1 MMIRQPYN
9 MFSSFAASKSMRACS
24 ALLLSALFT
33 LLSVGAVHAQTQD
46 IDTFDI
52 SFPTGLFSF
61 DGNTNTVAV
70 TTTVIMAG
78 DPNAVP
84 NQIDANGV
92 LMIDYAVAAFGGV
105 THGFEAP
112 RNWSNKA
119 GFSFWFRGTA
129 SDEFYQIEVF
139 DNRADPAID
148 TAERFEYRFKDTVDD
163 WRHFTIPFSAF
174 ERATDYQPDGAPNDG
189 LNLTSVWGYS
199 IVLPQHTDTVYLDAV
214 ALTDD
219 FVLADYE
226 NGTPDG
232 GFTFQDGASTI
243 SQNVITASPDS
254 AISLSGQ
261 SGDND
266 VLEISIGI
274 DQYGGI
280 GRSFEP
286 TPQDWSE
293 FEGLGFWFY
302 GSGSGERF
310 QIELH
315 DNRADG
321 STSSE
326 RYEYRFIDDFSGWQE
341 FRVPFSSF
349 VRSTDFQPDG
359 VPDDGLTLTEIWE
372 YDIVLPQT
380 NTTVYVDNFAL
391 LADAPDEIDNGGEAV
406 VVELGSAYPPGYYD
420 FNGPESTLV
429 ITTTT
434 IAEGDPLEL
443 PDQLGDMTVL
453 SLDYN
458 ISDYGGFAI
467 VTNAESQ
474 DWRGH
479 TGVGFWFYGGNTG
492 GTFQVE
498 IFDNRSDPDP
508 AVDTFERYE
517 YRFVDDF
524 SGWRRM
530 SIAFDDFFRATDF
543 QPVGAPEDGLNLN
556 EVWGYGFTLPASTGQ
571 AYISEISL
579 VDEAPVEMF
588 EGDGLPSG
596 YYQFSDPTSSATG
609 QPLVLASGDA
619 NARPLQGA
627 ENSVLAIDFDIETYG
642 GVAVKY
648 PSEAEDWSRYE
659 GVSFWL
665 RGNNAG
671 DRIQFELFDNR
682 STPDADDSERY
693 EYRITDHGPTWRK
706 ITIPFTDFVRAVDF
720 QPETA
725 PNDGLNLTEI
735 WGFEVGLPQSAGTI
749 MIDQL
754 SVFNGAGELGF
765 VVKSSVYLP
774 TVSR

>member
-1 MMIRQPYN
+1 MMIRHTYN
-9 MFSSFAASKSMRACS
+9 IFSIRGLNQLMRACS
-24 ALLLSALFT
+24 ALLLAALFMVV
-33 LLSVGAVHAQTQD
+33 SAGAVQAQTQD
-46 IDTFDI
+46 IDTFDG
-52 SFPTGLFSF
+52 SFPSGLFSF

-84 NQIDANGV
+84 NQINENGV
-92 LMIDYAVAAFGGV
+92 LQIEYAVAAFGGV

-119 GFSFWFRGTA
+119 GLSFWFRGTA

-148 TAERFEYRFKDTVDD
+148 TAERFEYRFKDTVAD
-163 WRHFTIPFSAF
+163 WRHFTIPFTAF
-174 ERATDYQPDGAPNDG
+174 QRATDYQPDGAPDDG

-199 IVLPQHTDTVYLDAV
+199 IVLPQNTDTVYLDAV

-226 NGTPDG
+226 NGAPDG
-232 GFTFQDGASTI
+232 GFTFQDTASTI
-243 SQNVITASPDS
+243 NQDVLTVAPDS
-254 AISLSGQ
+254 PISLLDQ
-261 SGDND
+261 SSNND
-266 VLEISIGI
+266 VLEISIDI
-274 DQYGGI
+274 QEYGGI

-286 TPQDWSE
+286 TPQDWSA

-315 DNRADG
+315 DNRAAGTTD
-321 STSSE
+321 SE
-326 RYEYRFIDDFSGWQE
+326 RFEYRFIDDFTGWRE

-349 VRSTDFQPDG
+349 VRSTDFQPAG

-380 NTTVYVDNFAL
+380 ATTVYVDNFAL
-391 LADAPDEIDNGGEAV
+391 LADAPDEIDNGGGDV
-406 VVELGSAYPPGYYD
+406 VVDLGSSYPAGYYD
-420 FNGPESTLV
+420 FNGPESTLT

-434 IAEGDPLEL
+434 IAAGDPLAL
-443 PDQLGDMTVL
+443 PEQSSNVTVL
-453 SLDYN
+453 SLDYD

-479 TGVGFWFYGGNTG
+479 TGVGFWFYGNNTG

-508 AVDTFERYE
+508 AVDTFERFE
-517 YRFVDDF
+517 YRFVDNF

-530 SIAFDDFFRATDF
+530 NIAFDDFFRSTDF
-543 QPVGAPEDGLNLN
+543 QPVGAPDDGLNLN
-556 EVWGYGFTLPASTGQ
+556 EVWGYGFILPAGTGQ
-571 AYISEISL
+571 AYISELRL
-579 VDEAPVEMF
+579 VDEAPVETF

-596 YYQFSDPTSSATG
+596 YYQFSDPASSASG
-609 QPLVLASGDA
+609 QSLVLSSGDE
-619 NARPLQGA
+619 NARPLQDA
-627 ENSVLAIDFDIETYG
+627 ENSVLVVDFELETYG
-642 GVAVKY
+642 GVAIKY
-648 PSEAEDWSRYE
+648 PNESEDWSLYD

-682 STPDADDSERY
+682 SDPAADDAERY

-735 WGFEVGLPQSAGTI
+735 WGFEVGLPLSSGTI

-754 SVFNGAGELGF
+754 SVFTGSGELGF
-765 VVKSSVYLP
+765 TVKSSVYLP
-774 TVSR
+774 TVAQ